1 MIKPQIIGITGGIG
15 SGKSTVSELLR
26 SQGYPVYDTD
36 REARRLQNEDPE
48 LIDATKLL
56 LGDQVYANGQL
67 NRPAVA
73 ARVFEDPELLRQLT
87 ALVHPV
93 VKRDFS
99 QWVSQ
104 QSSKRV
110 FIESAVLFEGGFD
123 ALTDAIIVITAPEEV
138 RIQRVMKRDGVTREQ
153 VLARIKNQLPES
165 GKLIKASIIIS
176 TENGLPSDLTEQINA
191 VFKL

>member
-1 MIKPQIIGITGGIG
+1 MNKPQIIGITGGIG

-48 LIDATKLL
+48 LIHAIKLL
-56 LGDQVYANGQL
+56 LGDQVYANGEL

-73 ARVFEDPELLRQLT
+73 AIVFEDPELLKQLT

-104 QSSKRV
+104 QSSKQV

-123 ALTDAIIVITAPEEV
+123 TLTDSIIVITAPEEV

-165 GKLIKASIIIS
+165 GKLIKASFIIS
-176 TENGLPSDLTEQINA
+176 TDNGLPTDLTEQLNA
-191 VFKL
+191 VFKH